1 MADQIDIERF
11 IHEGHESYVVKPE
24 NIDTYWDNDYDL
36 ADQAGWEDRYKHEA
50 NVLFSVFDE
59 HRDIKSIIEI
69 GSGPGKL
76 GDLISNVREDIIYD
90 RVDGS
95 SAKRAYERRKYKG
108 RHFYVQ
114 DLFDSFDCS
123 EIDKK
128 YDLVVMND
136 FLEHIRNPSL
146 IIQRCRENLLHS
158 EGFAFVSVPN
168 WRMKHHFFY
177 PGLFDFDNFLKFM
190 IFEGFHLISQY
201 PSWSKEVHIR
211 TPRLTNIETILK
223 PESQFDWNWYLLF
236 KKATR

>member
-1 MADQIDIERF
+1 MADQIGIERF
-11 IHEGHESYVVKPE
+11 LHEGHESYVVKPE

-36 ADQAGWEDRYKHEA
+36 DDEAGWENRYKHEV
-50 NVLFSVFDE
+50 NVMFNVFDKNP
-59 HRDIKSIIEI
+59 DINKIIEI

-76 GDLISNVREDIIYD
+76 GDLILSIKKEMIYD
-90 RVDGS
+90 RIDGP
-95 SAKRAYERRKYKG
+95 SAKRAYERRKYRG

-123 EIDKK
+123 EIHEK
-128 YDLVVMND
+128 YDLVIMND

-158 EGFAFVSVPN
+158 KGLAFISIPN

-190 IFEGFHLISQY
+190 TFEGFHLISQF
-201 PSWSKEVHIR
+201 PSWGTDVHIR
-211 TPRLTNIETILK
+211 TPRLTNIETTLN
-223 PESQFDWNWYLLF
+223 PQSEFDWNWYLIF
-236 KKATR
+236 NKAIK